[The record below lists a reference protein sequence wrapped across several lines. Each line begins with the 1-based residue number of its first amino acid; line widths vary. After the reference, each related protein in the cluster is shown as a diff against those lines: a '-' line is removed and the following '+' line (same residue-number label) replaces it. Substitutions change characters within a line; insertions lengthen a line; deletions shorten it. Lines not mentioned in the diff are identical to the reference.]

1 MAFAGELGDDGEGC
15 AGGVEG
21 SAAIWILGGGGL
33 GFRTGGDDKDGVVVG
48 QVADTG
54 AEGAV
59 EGRSLASFKVE
70 SGYKRGWV
78 LCLDMVALQEDVAV
92 VG

>member
-1 MAFAGELGDDGEGC
+1 M
-15 AGGVEG
+15 
-21 SAAIWILGGGGL
+21 
-33 GFRTGGDDKDGVVVG
+33 VG

-59 EGRSLASFKVE
+59 EGLSLASFKVE

-78 LCLDMVALQEDVAV
+78 MYLDMVALQEDVAV

>member
-21 SAAIWILGGGGL
+21 GAAIWIWGGGL

-59 EGRSLASFKVE
+59 EGLSLASFKVE

-78 LCLDMVALQEDVAV
+78 MYLDMVALQEDVAV

>member
-21 SAAIWILGGGGL
+21 SAAIWIWRGGL
-33 GFRTGGDDKDGVVVG
+33 GFRTGGDDKDGVLVG

-78 LCLDMVALQEDVAV
+78 LYLDMVALQEDVAV